1 MITVSMT
8 EAWARFDEL
17 LDRAN
22 GGERIII
29 TRYRKQV
36 AMMVSKEDAAQIYP
50 EYRRELLG
58 DEKP

>member
-8 EAWARFDEL
+8 EARARFDEL
-17 LDRAN
+17 VERAK
-22 GGERIII
+22 GGERIIV